1 MKPSYSPEQVAAEH
15 LPADWKD
22 AVRWLK
28 RRLAS
33 GEIPGKRISRG
44 VWRMT
49 DEDIEAWLSAR
60 DEPAAPAASVSV
72 IDGLSS
78 RSRAKRS
85 A

>member
-15 LPADWKD
+15 LPPDWKD

-60 DEPAAPAASVSV
+60 DRPVVEQPPVS
-72 IDGLSS
+72 ILDGLSP
-78 RSRAKRS
+78 RSRARRAS
-85 A
+85 

>member
-15 LPADWKD
+15 LPSDWKD

-49 DEDIEAWLSAR
+49 DEDIEAWLSSR
-60 DEPAAPAASVSV
+60 DQPAEPRPTVSV
-72 IDGLSS
+72 LDGLSP
-78 RSRAKRS
+78 RSRARRVS
-85 A
+85 